1 METSSPS
8 YSELLNLK
16 PSTLN
21 PFAVD
26 RPGIPQQA
34 AERLSEAEARWCL
47 QGFTGYVYVGAL
59 LGPLINEYVSNHRT
73 QLYITS
79 VVSLHSGS
87 LGLGVQ
93 G

>member
-1 METSSPS
+1 MLVDSLETSSPS

-47 QGFTGYVYVGAL
+47 QGFTGLRLRRGFIRAL
-59 LGPLINEYVSNHRT
+59 D
-73 QLYITS
+73 
-79 VVSLHSGS
+79 
-87 LGLGVQ
+87 
-93 G
+93 